1 MTSIET
7 CEFTDDTIQ
16 SCPEFDGMNLKDD
29 ILRGIYAHGFEKP
42 SPIQQRAI
50 VPLINGVDLFAQ
62 AQSGTGKTG
71 TFAIAILQRIGFEAK
86 PHENPQALILVPTRE
101 LAQQIKKVI
110 DEIGSYCKINVHAC
124 IGGTNIMEDINALR
138 SGQHIVVGTPGR
150 IYDMISRTILTLANL
165 KMLILDEADQML
177 DRGFQP
183 QIYEIFKCGISKTTQ
198 IGLFSATWTKE
209 AEDIA
214 TLFMNNPIKIEVK
227 KERITLD
234 GIKQYKIILQKDEF
248 KFGVLVD
255 LYKAISIKQAIIY
268 CNNKKKVE
276 EVASKLK
283 ENGLSMIYLHGEMS
297 QQERDKIMREFR
309 SGTTRILIT
318 TDLLARGIDIQ
329 QVSLVINYDIPN
341 NKENYIHR
349 IGRTGRFGRKGIA
362 LNFVSDKENQLIAD
376 IEAFYTTVIDELPGD
391 LAGVFD
397 S

>member
-71 TFAIAILQRIGFEAK
+71 TFAIAILQRITFEAK
-86 PHENPQALILVPTRE
+86 PMENPQALILVPTRE

-110 DEIGSYCKINVHAC
+110 DELGSYCKISVHAC

-138 SGQHIVVGTPGR
+138 NGQHIVVGTPGR
-150 IYDMISRTILTLANL
+150 IYDMISRNILTLANL

-183 QIYEIFKCGISKTTQ
+183 QIYEIFKCGIAKTTQ

-391 LAGVFD
+391 LAGVFE